1 MLSKNVAMLS
11 KTLKCS
17 AKHKYSANCNSVQQ
31 KRYNAQQNAK
41 CSAKCNNAQH
51 NAKMLSKTQ

>member
-41 CSAKCNNAQH
+41 
-51 NAKMLSKTQ
+51 MLSKMQNAQQNVTMLSKM